1 MVTEIDISILK
12 KVPELNTKV
21 ILEIEP
27 LAPLSMVS
35 ELPGSFYKSLK
46 SPDKKMLCGLF
57 ENILSWHIDI
67 ADRKL
72 IQKDIIKERQKGTK
86 SREEKSDIK
95 SHIENFQSGSTYI
108 PLLYEY
114 FDVGLPVIPP
124 TISYNDLWSRSFART
139 DTARHAAGAMFMDAS
154 LIEKWTQIKKS
165 VASNAKR
172 SSPQKTK
179 LLDNLFKR
187 YIGSFPMY
195 YTTPTTR
202 EFFSYSGNIK
212 IGLSIDNVLKEQLSK
227 ALLYS
232 SMTYLGSSEGWVNI
246 KIYEL

>member
-1 MVTEIDISILK
+1 MTKIDLSILEK
-12 KVPELNTKV
+12 IPEPNLKV

-46 SPDKKMLCGLF
+46 SPSKKMICGLF
-57 ENILSWHIDI
+57 ENVLGWHIDI
-67 ADRKL
+67 ADRRL
-72 IQKDIIKERQKGTK
+72 IQKDLVKVRQKG
-86 SREEKSDIK
+86 IK
-95 SHIENFQSGSTYI
+95 NEDKKKGIKTSIESLQSGSTYI

-114 FDVGLPVIPP
+114 FNVGLPVIPA

-165 VASNAKR
+165 VGSNEKR
-172 SSPQKTK
+172 SSQQKTK

-187 YIGSFPMY
+187 YLGSFPMY

-202 EFFSYSGNIK
+202 EYFSYSGSIK
-212 IGLSIDNVLKEQLSK
+212 IGLSIDNLLREQLSK
-227 ALLYS
+227 SLLS
-232 SMTYLGSSEGWVNI
+232 SNMAYLGSSEGWINL

>member
-1 MVTEIDISILK
+1 MKNLDLSILK
-12 KVPELNTKV
+12 KIPEPNLRV

-46 SPDKKMLCGLF
+46 SPSKKMICGLF
-57 ENILSWHIDI
+57 ENILGWHIDI

-72 IQKDIIKERQKGTK
+72 IQKDLIKARQKGVK
-86 SREEKSDIK
+86 ESDMKKGIK
-95 SHIENFQSGSTYI
+95 ADIESFQSGSTYI

-114 FDVGLPVIPP
+114 FDVGLPVIPA

-139 DTARHAAGAMFMDAS
+139 DTARHAAGAKFMDAS
-154 LIEKWTQIKKS
+154 LIGKWTQIKKS
-165 VASNAKR
+165 VASNEKR

-202 EFFSYSGNIK
+202 EYFSYSGSIK
-212 IGLSIDNVLKEQLSK
+212 ISLSIDNILKEQLSK

-232 SMTYLGSSEGWVNI
+232 NMAYLGSNEGWINL
-246 KIYEL
+246 KIYTL